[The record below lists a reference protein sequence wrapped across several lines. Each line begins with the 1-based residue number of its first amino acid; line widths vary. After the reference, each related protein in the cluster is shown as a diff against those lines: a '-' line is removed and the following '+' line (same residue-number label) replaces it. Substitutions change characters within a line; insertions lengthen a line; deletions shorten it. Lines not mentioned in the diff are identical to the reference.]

1 MRWLLGAGLLLAVS
15 LLLGWGLLAYAM
27 YALLATMLVSRLMTQ
42 AWTNNLSAERECS
55 RGTAQVGDTVAVVIR
70 LKNRGWLPIAW
81 ALVEDVLPRPALMF
95 QPPALRVL
103 GRREKLVS
111 LASRGGGTMLYQL
124 QCNRRGFY
132 QIGPLIMETGD
143 LFGLQRRFRLGSHPH
158 FLLVYPAVVR
168 LEGYELASR
177 RPLGE
182 IRMLH
187 RLFEDPTRI
196 SGVRRY
202 EPGDPFGRI
211 HWRATARTGQ
221 LHSKVF
227 EASSIAGITVVL
239 DFHVAGY
246 DPKHE
251 PFRSELAVTAAA
263 SLASAVNQMGQQ
275 IGLVSNCRD
284 AAERIRL
291 EGWDWDLRSRTAA
304 RKAAGMLETSD
315 RLRPVVV
322 ETRRGP
328 EQLLRILETL
338 ARAELSDGLTFG
350 QLLADPLSRLR
361 PDATVV
367 AILSRVTAEAAIAL
381 GSLSRRGFA
390 VSVLLN
396 LYDEWEFGEAAGAL
410 AAQGIAAHHLKDETA
425 IAEICRSHLR

>member
-27 YALLATMLVSRLMTQ
+27 YALLATMLVSRLMTR
-42 AWTNNLSAERECS
+42 AWTNNLCAERECS

-81 ALVEDVLPRPALMF
+81 ALVEDVLPRPALML

-132 QIGPLIMETGD
+132 QIGPLMMETGD

-202 EPGDPFGRI
+202 EPGDPLGRI

-251 PFRSELAVTAAA
+251 PFRSELAVTATA

-284 AAERIRL
+284 AVERIRL

-367 AILSRVTAEAAIAL
+367 AILSRVTVEAAIAL

>member
-1 MRWLLGAGLLLAVS
+1 MRWIAGAGLLLAVS

-27 YALLATMLVSRLMTQ
+27 YALLAVMLVSWLMTR
-42 AWTNNLSAERECS
+42 AWTENLSAMRECS

-70 LKNRGWLPIAW
+70 LKNNGWLPIAW
-81 ALVEDVLPRPALMF
+81 ALIEDVLPRRALMF
-95 QPPALRVL
+95 QPPALRVQ
-103 GRREKLVS
+103 GRREKLLS

-132 QIGPLIMETGD
+132 QIGPLLMETGD
-143 LFGLQRRFRLGSHPH
+143 LFGLHRRFRLGSHPH

-177 RPLGE
+177 RPIGE
-182 IRMLH
+182 VRMMH

-196 SGVRRY
+196 SGVRKY
-202 EPGDPFGRI
+202 EPGDPLGRI

-221 LHSKVF
+221 LHSKVY
-227 EASSIAGITVVL
+227 EASSIAGITLVL
-239 DFHVAGY
+239 DFHAAAH
-246 DPKHE
+246 DPSQE

-263 SLASAVNQMGQQ
+263 SLASAVDQMGQQ

-291 EGWDWDLRSRTAA
+291 EGWDWDLRSRAAA
-304 RKAAGMLETSD
+304 RKAAGMLEGSQ

-328 EQLLRILETL
+328 EQLQRVLETL
-338 ARAELSDGLTFG
+338 ARAELTDGLTFG
-350 QLLADPLSRLR
+350 ELLADPLCRLR

-367 AILSRVTAEAAIAL
+367 AILSRVTDEAAIAL

-396 LYDEWEFGEAAGAL
+396 LYETWEFGEAAGSL
-410 AAQGIAAHHLKDETA
+410 AAEGIAAHHLQDEAT
-425 IAEICRSHLR
+425 IAEICRNHLR